1 MEDIT
6 VEEFIRRR
14 DAGEKL
20 NILDVREEW
29 EHEERNLNG
38 LLIPLGTLPDSLEKI
53 ENWKNEEIIVHCRSG
68 ARSANAKNF
77 LTANGFNK
85 VRNLIGGITAV

>member
-6 VEEFIRRR
+6 PEEFIRRR

-20 NILDVREEW
+20 NVLDVREEW

-38 LLIPLGTLPDSLEKI
+38 LLIPLGTLPNSLEKI
-53 ENWKNEEIIVHCRSG
+53 ENWKDEEIIVHCRSG

-77 LTANGFNK
+77 LTTNGFNK

>member
-53 ENWKNEEIIVHCRSG
+53 DNWKNEEIIVHCRSG